1 MAASE
6 AARVSVV
13 ILLFVYPT
21 RWPESALL
29 VGTGLCLENFG
40 ACALCVLWG
49 RLSVCVSPYSPRGG
63 RVCLEVSSLVNLSEI
78 PSAPGN
84 ARPPKLQNFSIGKT

>member
-13 ILLFVYPT
+13 ILLFVYTT

-29 VGTGLCLENFG
+29 VGTGLCLELVR
-40 ACALCVLWG
+40 ARSCVLWG